1 MAIKVLDANTIS
13 KISAG
18 EVVER
23 PSSVVKELMENSID
37 AGARTVTVEIKDGGI
52 TYLRVTDNGC
62 GIAFREARMAFQN
75 HATSK
80 LQDADGLWD
89 IRTLGFRGE
98 ALPSIAAVSRV
109 TMTTRTKDAD
119 FGAKV
124 EMEGGECKGVSE
136 AGCPEGTTIVMKDL
150 FFNLPVRQKFL
161 KKPAYEQGLVTDVV
175 SKMALGNPSV
185 AIRFIS
191 NGKTVFSS
199 LGNGDVR
206 AAALAVYGREYAQ
219 ALREVDAFEGAFA
232 LKGLIGIGDQ
242 AKPTRSQQ
250 SFFINGRLIRCP
262 ILSMALEDACKGRVT
277 IGMHPMCILSVTV
290 PPAAVDIN
298 VHPSKLEVRF
308 RDEAAFRLT
317 AQSLL
322 SKAFINE
329 TMIGAFTVPKE
340 TEKKETIIKS
350 VILPPKDEEGE
361 ALKKD
366 LPFKEAPSV
375 KESEKI
381 PSASSKPVFAP
392 KNMQTDYEGIFKKSE
407 NKSSEVRETS
417 FVRPTPVHA
426 PVSVPPLDFSKK
438 ISVPEKPS
446 NDRTIAPIDVKN
458 AEQTML
464 ESEHLKKQEDSF
476 RLIGTLFKTY
486 ILLESDGALIMI
498 DQHAA
503 HERLNFE
510 NLKKRLD
517 EGTGAQQLLVPY
529 IVHLSRREA
538 QLVMD
543 SAELLEEAGYQVE
556 LFGDTDIQV
565 RAVPF
570 VLGQADM
577 NIMFT
582 EIIESLDTLK
592 NAEKE
597 KRMHTIM
604 QASCKHA
611 VKAGDVLNDLE
622 IRSLLDAMRA
632 SGAPPTCPHGR
643 PVLRILTKNEIE
655 KMFKR
660 IQ

>member
-1 MAIKVLDANTIS
+1 MAIKLLDANTIS

-37 AGARTVTVEIKDGGI
+37 AGARAITVEIKDGGI
-52 TYLRVTDNGC
+52 SYLRVTDNGC
-62 GIAFREARMAFQN
+62 GIPFREARMAFQN

-80 LQDADGLWD
+80 LKDADGLWD

-109 TMTTRTKDAD
+109 TMTTREKNTD

-136 AGCPEGTTIVMKDL
+136 TGCPEGTTIVMKDL

-175 SKMALGNPSV
+175 SKMALGNPNV
-185 AIRFIS
+185 AVRYIA
-191 NGKTVFSS
+191 NGKIVFSS

-206 AAALAVYGREYAQ
+206 AAALSVYGREYAQ

-262 ILSMALEDACKGRVT
+262 LLTLALEDACKGRVT
-277 IGMHPMCILSVTV
+277 IGMHPMCILSVTT
-290 PPAAVDIN
+290 PPEAVDIN

-322 SKAFINE
+322 SKAFVTE

-340 TEKKETIIKS
+340 AEKKETVIKS
-350 VILPPKDEEGE
+350 VILPPKTEET
-361 ALKKD
+361 
-366 LPFKEAPSV
+366 APADKAPVV
-375 KESEKI
+375 KAPVVKAPETKA
-381 PSASSKPVFAP
+381 PAPRPVFAP
-392 KNMQTDYEGIFKKSE
+392 KNTENEISGIFKKPDT
-407 NKSSEVRETS
+407 KPAEVRETP
-417 FVRPTPVHA
+417 FVRPVQRPV
-426 PVSVPPLDFSKK
+426 PPSVSVKA
-438 ISVPEKPS
+438 PETVE
-446 NDRTIAPIDVKN
+446 RVIAPIDAQK
-458 AEQTML
+458 AKQTVFENTHL
-464 ESEHLKKQEDSF
+464 EKQEETF
-476 RLIGTLFKTY
+476 RLIGVLFKTY

-510 NLKKRLD
+510 ALKKRLD
-517 EGTGAQQLLVPY
+517 EGTGAQQLLMPY
-529 IVHLSRREA
+529 VVHLSRREA
-538 QLVMD
+538 QLVLD
-543 SAELLEEAGYQVE
+543 SRELLEEAGYQVE
-556 LFGDTDIQV
+556 PFGETDIQV

-570 VLGQADM
+570 ILGQSDM
-577 NIMFT
+577 RIMFT
-582 EIIESLDTLK
+582 EIIDSLDTLK

-597 KRMHTIM
+597 KRMHTII
-604 QASCKHA
+604 QSSCKHA
-611 VKAGDVLNDLE
+611 VKAGDTLTDGE

-643 PVLRILTKNEIE
+643 PVLRILTRNEIE

>member
-37 AGARTVTVEIKDGGI
+37 AGARAITVEIKDGGI

-62 GIAFREARMAFQN
+62 GIPFREARMAFQN

-80 LQDADGLWD
+80 LKDADGLWD

-109 TMTTRTKDAD
+109 TMTTREKNTD

-136 AGCPEGTTIVMKDL
+136 TGCPEGTTIVMKDL

-175 SKMALGNPSV
+175 SKMALGNPTV
-185 AIRFIS
+185 AVRYIS
-191 NGKTVFSS
+191 NGKIVFSS

-206 AAALAVYGREYAQ
+206 AAALSVYGREYAQ

-262 ILSMALEDACKGRVT
+262 LLSLALEDACKGRVT
-277 IGMHPMCILSVTV
+277 VGMHPMCVLSVTA
-290 PPAAVDIN
+290 PPEAIDIN

-322 SKAFINE
+322 SKAFVKE

-340 TEKKETIIKS
+340 AEKKETLVRS
-350 VILPPKDEEGE
+350 VLLPPKAE
-361 ALKKD
+361 AS
-366 LPFKEAPSV
+366 APISKAEIPPV
-375 KESEKI
+375 KTPSES
-381 PSASSKPVFAP
+381 SAARPVFAP
-392 KNMQTDYEGIFKKSE
+392 KHTENELSGIFQKPEAKKD
-407 NKSSEVRETS
+407 EVRETP
-417 FVRPTPVHA
+417 FARPTPK
-426 PVSVPPLDFSKK
+426 PVPPPVPVK
-438 ISVPEKPS
+438 VPETAE
-446 NDRTIAPIDVKN
+446 RVIAPIDAKK
-458 AEQTML
+458 AEQTVF
-464 ESEHLKKQEDSF
+464 ETPHLKKQEETF
-476 RLIGTLFKTY
+476 RLIGVLFKTY
-486 ILLESDGALIMI
+486 ILIESDGALIMI

-510 NLKKRLD
+510 SLKKRLD
-517 EGTGAQQLLVPY
+517 EGTGAQQLLMPY
-529 IVHLSRREA
+529 VVHMSRREA
-538 QLVMD
+538 QLVLD
-543 SAELLEEAGYQVE
+543 AKELLEETGYQVE
-556 LFGDTDIQV
+556 PFGETDIQV

-570 VLGQADM
+570 ILGQADM
-577 NIMFT
+577 RIMFT

-597 KRMHTIM
+597 KRMHTII

-611 VKAGDVLNDLE
+611 VKAGDTLTEGE
-622 IRSLLDAMRA
+622 IQSLLDAMRA

-643 PVLRILTKNEIE
+643 PVLRTLTKNEIE

>member
-1 MAIKVLDANTIS
+1 MAIKLLDANTIS

-37 AGARTVTVEIKDGGI
+37 AKARAITVEIKDGGI
-52 TYLRVTDNGC
+52 SYLRVTDNGC
-62 GIAFREARMAFQN
+62 GIPFREARLAFEN

-80 LQDADGLWD
+80 LKDADGLWD

-109 TMTTRTKDAD
+109 TMTTREKDTD

-124 EMEGGECKGVSE
+124 EIEGGQFKGVSE
-136 AGCPEGTTIVMKDL
+136 TGSPEGTTIVMKDL

-175 SKMALGNPSV
+175 SKIALGNPTV
-185 AIRFIS
+185 AVRYIA

-232 LKGLIGIGDQ
+232 LKGLIGVGDQ

-262 ILSMALEDACKGRVT
+262 ILSIALEDACKGRMTV
-277 IGMHPMCILSVTV
+277 GMHPMCILSVTV
-290 PPAAVDIN
+290 PPEAVDIN

-322 SKAFINE
+322 SKAFLNE

-340 TEKKETIIKS
+340 AEKTETIVKS
-350 VILPPKDEEGE
+350 VILPKIDREE
-361 ALKKD
+361 A
-366 LPFKEAPSV
+366 PQKEAACAPV
-375 KESEKI
+375 QKDK
-381 PSASSKPVFAP
+381 PKKSAPVVSRPVFAP
-392 KNMQTDYEGIFKKSE
+392 KNTENELSGIFKTPE
-407 NKSSEVRETS
+407 NKVTEVRETP
-417 FVRPTPVHA
+417 FVL
-426 PVSVPPLDFSKK
+426 PVSRPVPPP
-438 ISVPEKPS
+438 IPEKQPEPKP
-446 NDRTIAPIDVKN
+446 DRVIAPIDFKRT
-458 AEQTML
+458 EQTHI
-464 ESEHLKKQEDSF
+464 ESVHIKKQEEAF
-476 RLIGTLFKTY
+476 RLIGVLFKTY
-486 ILLESDGALIMI
+486 ILLEADDALIMI

-529 IVHLSRREA
+529 VVHLSRREA

-543 SAELLEEAGYQVE
+543 AKAILEETGYQVE
-556 LFGDTDIQV
+556 PFGETDIQV

-570 VLGQADM
+570 ILGQADM
-577 NIMFT
+577 RIMFT
-582 EIIESLDTLK
+582 EIIESLDALK

-597 KRMHTIM
+597 KRMHTII

-611 VKAGDVLNDLE
+611 VKAGDMLSDLE
-622 IRSLLDAMRA
+622 IKSLLDAMRI

>member
-1 MAIKVLDANTIS
+1 MGIKVLDANTIS

-37 AGARTVTVEIKDGGI
+37 AGARAITVEIKDGGI
-52 TYLRVTDNGC
+52 SYLRVTDNGS
-62 GIAFREARMAFQN
+62 GIPFSEARLAFEN

-80 LQDADGLWD
+80 IKNADGLWD

-98 ALPSIAAVSRV
+98 ALPSIAAVARV

-124 EMEGGECKGVSE
+124 EMEGGQCLSVSQT
-136 AGCPEGTTIVMKDL
+136 GCPEGTTIVMKDL

-161 KKPAYEQGLVTDVV
+161 KKPSYEQGLVSDVV
-175 SKMALGNPSV
+175 SKMALGNPNV
-185 AIRFIS
+185 AVRYIA
-191 NGKTVFSS
+191 NGKTVFSAV
-199 LGNGDVR
+199 GNGDVR

-219 ALREVDAFEGAFA
+219 AMREVNAFEGAFA

-242 AKPTRSQQ
+242 ARPTRSQQ

-262 ILSMALEDACKGRVT
+262 ILSLALEDACKGRVT
-277 IGMHPMCILSVTV
+277 IGMHPTCILSVST
-290 PPAAVDIN
+290 PPEAVDIN

-322 SKAFINE
+322 SKAFIEE

-340 TEKKETIIKS
+340 VKKPATKIES
-350 VILPPKDEEGE
+350 VILPPKTEIMGE
-361 ALKKD
+361 KAPKKTEVAL
-366 LPFKEAPSV
+366 EAPNAARPA
-375 KESEKI
+375 ET
-381 PSASSKPVFAP
+381 APVRPAFAP
-392 KNMQTDYEGIFKKSE
+392 KPSESASLSDIFKKPESRVT
-407 NKSSEVRETS
+407 EVRETP
-417 FVRPTPVHA
+417 FVRPVLQKAPPA
-426 PVSVPPLDFSKK
+426 PVTYVKTDPAPERVIPAIDAKK
-438 ISVPEKPS
+438 
-446 NDRTIAPIDVKN
+446 
-458 AEQTML
+458 AEQTEL
-464 ESEHLKKQEDSF
+464 SGAYLKKKEEEF

-486 ILLESDGALIMI
+486 ILIESDGALIMI

-503 HERLNFE
+503 HERLNYE
-510 NLKKRLD
+510 SYKKRLD

-529 IVHLSRREA
+529 IVHVSRREA
-538 QLVMD
+538 QLVFD
-543 SAELLEEAGYQVE
+543 QKDLLEDAGYQIE
-556 LFGDTDIQV
+556 PFGDTDIQV

-570 VLGQADM
+570 ILGQSDM
-577 NIMFT
+577 RIMFT

-592 NAEKE
+592 NAERE
-597 KRMHTIM
+597 KRMHTII

-611 VKAGDVLNDLE
+611 VKAGDQLTDGE
-622 IRSLLDAMRA
+622 IASLLSAMRA

-655 KMFKR
+655 RMFKR

>member
-37 AGARTVTVEIKDGGI
+37 AGARAITVEIKDGGI

-62 GIAFREARMAFQN
+62 GIPFREARMAFQN

-80 LQDADGLWD
+80 LKDADGLWD

-109 TMTTRTKDAD
+109 TMTTREKNTD

-136 AGCPEGTTIVMKDL
+136 TGCPEGTTIVMKDL

-175 SKMALGNPSV
+175 SKMALGNPTV
-185 AIRFIS
+185 AVRYIS
-191 NGKTVFSS
+191 NGKIVFSS

-206 AAALAVYGREYAQ
+206 AAALSVYGREYAQ

-262 ILSMALEDACKGRVT
+262 LLSLALEDACKGRVT
-277 IGMHPMCILSVTV
+277 VGMHPMCVLSVTA
-290 PPAAVDIN
+290 PPEAIDIN

-322 SKAFINE
+322 SKAFVKE

-340 TEKKETIIKS
+340 AEKKETLVRS
-350 VILPPKDEEGE
+350 VLLPPKAE
-361 ALKKD
+361 ASASISKTEIPPVKT
-366 LPFKEAPSV
+366 PS
-375 KESEKI
+375 E
-381 PSASSKPVFAP
+381 PSAARPVFAP
-392 KNMQTDYEGIFKKSE
+392 KHTENELNGIFQKPEAKKD
-407 NKSSEVRETS
+407 EVRETS
-417 FVRPTPVHA
+417 FARPA
-426 PVSVPPLDFSKK
+426 PKPVPPPVPVK
-438 ISVPEKPS
+438 VPETAE
-446 NDRTIAPIDVKN
+446 RVIAPIDAKK
-458 AEQTML
+458 AEQTVF
-464 ESEHLKKQEDSF
+464 ETPHLKKQEETF
-476 RLIGTLFKTY
+476 RLIGVLFKTY
-486 ILLESDGALIMI
+486 ILIESDGALIMI

-510 NLKKRLD
+510 SLKKRLD
-517 EGTGAQQLLVPY
+517 EGTGAQQLLMPY
-529 IVHLSRREA
+529 VVHMSRREA
-538 QLVMD
+538 QLVLD
-543 SAELLEEAGYQVE
+543 AKELLEETGYQVE
-556 LFGDTDIQV
+556 PFGETDIQV

-570 VLGQADM
+570 ILGQADM
-577 NIMFT
+577 RIMFT

-597 KRMHTIM
+597 KRMHTII

-611 VKAGDVLNDLE
+611 VKAGDTLTEGE
-622 IRSLLDAMRA
+622 IQSLLDAMRA

-643 PVLRILTKNEIE
+643 PVLRTLTKNEIE

>member
-1 MAIKVLDANTIS
+1 MAIHVLDAGTIS

-37 AGARTVTVEIKDGGI
+37 AGARAVTVEIKDGGI
-52 TYLRVTDNGC
+52 SYLRVTDNGC
-62 GIAFREARMAFQN
+62 GIPFREARIAFEN

-80 LQDADGLWD
+80 IKNADGLWD

-109 TMTTRTKDAD
+109 TMTTREKNAD

-124 EMEGGECKGVSE
+124 EMEGGECKGVSQT
-136 AGCPEGTTIVMKDL
+136 GCPEGTTIVMKDL

-175 SKMALGNPSV
+175 AKMALGNPNV
-185 AIRFIS
+185 AVRYIS

-219 ALREVDAFEGAFA
+219 ALREVDAFEGAFS

-262 ILSMALEDACKGRVT
+262 LLSLALEDACKGRVT
-277 IGMHPMCILSVTV
+277 IGMHPMCILSVQT
-290 PPAAVDIN
+290 PPEAIDVN

-317 AQSLL
+317 AHSLL
-322 SKAFINE
+322 SKAFLNE

-340 TEKKETIIKS
+340 EEKKEPVVKS
-350 VILPPKDEEGE
+350 VLLPKEE
-361 ALKKD
+361 
-366 LPFKEAPSV
+366 EAPYQ
-375 KESEKI
+375 KAPILTAPEI
-381 PSASSKPVFAP
+381 PPVRPVFAP
-392 KNMQTDYEGIFKKSE
+392 KNTENEIKNIFKAPE
-407 NKSSEVRETS
+407 NKISEVRETP
-417 FVRPTPVHA
+417 FVRPVQRPIA
-426 PVSVPPLDFSKK
+426 PVTPPASVSPIES
-438 ISVPEKPS
+438 
-446 NDRTIAPIDVKN
+446 RTERVIAPIDVKKT
-458 AEQTML
+458 EQTTMDNTHI
-464 ESEHLKKQEDSF
+464 EKEAHAF
-476 RLIGTLFKTY
+476 RLIGVLFKTY
-486 ILLESDGALIMI
+486 ILVEADGALIMI

-529 IVHLSRREA
+529 VVHLSRREA
-538 QLVMD
+538 QLILD
-543 SAELLEEAGYQVE
+543 ASDLLEETGYQVE
-556 LFGDTDIQV
+556 PFGETDIQV

-570 VLGQADM
+570 ILGQADM
-577 NIMFT
+577 RIMFT

-597 KRMHTIM
+597 KRMHVII
-604 QASCKHA
+604 QSSCKHA
-611 VKAGDVLNDLE
+611 VKAGDMLSDLE
-622 IRSLLDAMRA
+622 IKSLLDAMRI

-643 PVLRILTKNEIE
+643 PVLRILTKTEIE

>member
-37 AGARTVTVEIKDGGI
+37 AGARAITVEIKDGGI

-62 GIAFREARMAFQN
+62 GIPFREARMAFQN

-80 LQDADGLWD
+80 LKDADGLWD

-109 TMTTRTKDAD
+109 TMTTREKNTD

-136 AGCPEGTTIVMKDL
+136 TGCPEGTTIVMKDL

-175 SKMALGNPSV
+175 SKMALGNPTV
-185 AIRFIS
+185 AVRYIS
-191 NGKTVFSS
+191 NGKIVFSS

-206 AAALAVYGREYAQ
+206 AAALSVYGREYAQ

-262 ILSMALEDACKGRVT
+262 LLSLALEDACKGRVT
-277 IGMHPMCILSVTV
+277 IGMHPMCVLSVTA
-290 PPAAVDIN
+290 PPEAIDIN

-322 SKAFINE
+322 SKAFVKE

-340 TEKKETIIKS
+340 AEKKETLVRS
-350 VILPPKDEEGE
+350 VLLPPKAE
-361 ALKKD
+361 AS
-366 LPFKEAPSV
+366 APISKTEIPPV
-375 KESEKI
+375 KTPSE
-381 PSASSKPVFAP
+381 PSAARPVFAP
-392 KNMQTDYEGIFKKSE
+392 KHTENELNGIFQKPEAKKD
-407 NKSSEVRETS
+407 EVRETP
-417 FVRPTPVHA
+417 FARPA
-426 PVSVPPLDFSKK
+426 PKPVPPP
-438 ISVPEKPS
+438 VPVKAPETAE
-446 NDRTIAPIDVKN
+446 RTIAPIDAKK
-458 AEQTML
+458 AEQTVF
-464 ESEHLKKQEDSF
+464 ETPHLKKQEETF
-476 RLIGTLFKTY
+476 RLIGVLFKTY
-486 ILLESDGALIMI
+486 ILIESDGALIMI

-510 NLKKRLD
+510 SLKKRLD
-517 EGTGAQQLLVPY
+517 EGTGAQQLLMPY
-529 IVHLSRREA
+529 VVHMSRREA
-538 QLVMD
+538 QLVLD
-543 SAELLEEAGYQVE
+543 AKELLEETGYQVE
-556 LFGDTDIQV
+556 PFGETDIQV

-570 VLGQADM
+570 ILGQADM
-577 NIMFT
+577 RIMFT

-597 KRMHTIM
+597 KRMHTII

-611 VKAGDVLNDLE
+611 VKAGDTLTEGE
-622 IRSLLDAMRA
+622 IQSLLDAMRA

-643 PVLRILTKNEIE
+643 PVLRTLTKNEIE

>member
-37 AGARTVTVEIKDGGI
+37 AGARAITVEIKDGGI

-62 GIAFREARMAFQN
+62 GIPFREARMAFQN

-80 LQDADGLWD
+80 LKDADGLWD

-109 TMTTRTKDAD
+109 TMTTREKNTD

-136 AGCPEGTTIVMKDL
+136 TGCPEGTTIVMKDL

-175 SKMALGNPSV
+175 SKMALGNPTV
-185 AIRFIS
+185 AVRYIS
-191 NGKTVFSS
+191 NGKIVFSS

-206 AAALAVYGREYAQ
+206 AAALSVYGREYAQ

-262 ILSMALEDACKGRVT
+262 LLSLALEDACKGRVT
-277 IGMHPMCILSVTV
+277 VGMHPMCVLSVTA
-290 PPAAVDIN
+290 PPEAIDIN

-322 SKAFINE
+322 SKAFVKE

-340 TEKKETIIKS
+340 AEKKETLVRS
-350 VILPPKDEEGE
+350 VLLPPKAE
-361 ALKKD
+361 ASAPISKTEIPPVKTPSEPSAARPVFTPKHTENELNGIFQKPEAKKD
-366 LPFKEAPSV
+366 
-375 KESEKI
+375 
-381 PSASSKPVFAP
+381 
-392 KNMQTDYEGIFKKSE
+392 
-407 NKSSEVRETS
+407 EVRETP
-417 FVRPTPVHA
+417 FARPA
-426 PVSVPPLDFSKK
+426 PKPVPPP
-438 ISVPEKPS
+438 VPVKAPETAE
-446 NDRTIAPIDVKN
+446 RVIAPIDAKK
-458 AEQTML
+458 AEQTVF
-464 ESEHLKKQEDSF
+464 ETPHLKKQEETF
-476 RLIGTLFKTY
+476 RIIGVLFKTY
-486 ILLESDGALIMI
+486 ILIEADGALIMI

-510 NLKKRLD
+510 SLKKRLD
-517 EGTGAQQLLVPY
+517 EGTGAQQLLMPY
-529 IVHLSRREA
+529 VVHMSRREA
-538 QLVMD
+538 QLVLD
-543 SAELLEEAGYQVE
+543 AKELLEETGYQVE
-556 LFGDTDIQV
+556 PFGETDIQV

-570 VLGQADM
+570 ILGQADM
-577 NIMFT
+577 RIMFT

-597 KRMHTIM
+597 KRMHTII

-611 VKAGDVLNDLE
+611 VKAGDTLTEGE
-622 IRSLLDAMRA
+622 IQSLLDAMRA

-643 PVLRILTKNEIE
+643 PVLRTLTKNEIE

>member
-37 AGARTVTVEIKDGGI
+37 AGARAITVEIKDGGI

-62 GIAFREARMAFQN
+62 GIPFREARMAFQN

-80 LQDADGLWD
+80 LKDADGLWD

-109 TMTTRTKDAD
+109 TMTTREKNTD

-124 EMEGGECKGVSE
+124 EMEGGECKGVTE
-136 AGCPEGTTIVMKDL
+136 TGCPEGTTIVMKDL

-175 SKMALGNPSV
+175 SKMALGNPTV
-185 AIRFIS
+185 AVRYIS
-191 NGKTVFSS
+191 NGKIVFSS

-206 AAALAVYGREYAQ
+206 AAALSVYGREYAQ

-262 ILSMALEDACKGRVT
+262 LLSLALEDACKGRVT
-277 IGMHPMCILSVTV
+277 VGMHPMCVLSVTA
-290 PPAAVDIN
+290 PPEAIDIN

-322 SKAFINE
+322 SKAFVKE

-340 TEKKETIIKS
+340 AEKKETLVRS
-350 VILPPKDEEGE
+350 VLLPPKAE
-361 ALKKD
+361 AS
-366 LPFKEAPSV
+366 APIAKTEIPPV
-375 KESEKI
+375 KTPSE
-381 PSASSKPVFAP
+381 PSAARPVFAP
-392 KNMQTDYEGIFKKSE
+392 KHTENELNGIFQKPEAKKD
-407 NKSSEVRETS
+407 EVRETP
-417 FVRPTPVHA
+417 FARPAPKPVPP
-426 PVSVPPLDFSKK
+426 PVSVK
-438 ISVPEKPS
+438 VPETAE
-446 NDRTIAPIDVKN
+446 RVIAPIDAKK
-458 AEQTML
+458 AEQTVF
-464 ESEHLKKQEDSF
+464 ETPHLKKQEETF
-476 RLIGTLFKTY
+476 RLIGVLFKTY
-486 ILLESDGALIMI
+486 ILIEADGALIMI

-510 NLKKRLD
+510 SLKKRLD
-517 EGTGAQQLLVPY
+517 EGTGAQQLLMPY
-529 IVHLSRREA
+529 VVHMSRREA
-538 QLVMD
+538 QLVLD
-543 SAELLEEAGYQVE
+543 AKELLEETGYQVE
-556 LFGDTDIQV
+556 PFGETDIQV

-570 VLGQADM
+570 ILGQADM
-577 NIMFT
+577 RIMFT

-597 KRMHTIM
+597 KRMHTII

-611 VKAGDVLNDLE
+611 VKAGDTLTEGE
-622 IRSLLDAMRA
+622 IQSLLDAMRA

-643 PVLRILTKNEIE
+643 PVLRTLTKNEIE

>member
-37 AGARTVTVEIKDGGI
+37 AGARAITVEIKDGGI

-62 GIAFREARMAFQN
+62 GIPFREARMAFQN

-80 LQDADGLWD
+80 LKDADGLWD

-109 TMTTRTKDAD
+109 TMTTRERNTD

-136 AGCPEGTTIVMKDL
+136 TGCPEGTTIVMKDL

-175 SKMALGNPSV
+175 SKMALGNPAV
-185 AIRFIS
+185 AIRYIA
-191 NGKTVFSS
+191 NGKIVFSS

-206 AAALAVYGREYAQ
+206 AAALSVYGREYAQ

-262 ILSMALEDACKGRVT
+262 LLSLALEDACKGRVT
-277 IGMHPMCILSVTV
+277 IGMHPMCVLSVSA
-290 PPAAVDIN
+290 PPEAIDIN

-322 SKAFINE
+322 SKAFIKE

-340 TEKKETIIKS
+340 AEKKETVVKS
-350 VILPPKDEEGE
+350 VILPPKTEEPAPAPKPE
-361 ALKKD
+361 IPPVKM
-366 LPFKEAPSV
+366 PEAP
-375 KESEKI
+375 KAAQA
-381 PSASSKPVFAP
+381 PRPVFAP
-392 KNMQTDYEGIFKKSE
+392 KNTENEISGIFKKPE
-407 NKSSEVRETS
+407 IKKDEVCETP
-417 FVRPTPVHA
+417 FARPVQRPA
-426 PVSVPPLDFSKK
+426 VPPVPVK
-438 ISVPEKPS
+438 VPEPVE
-446 NDRTIAPIDVKN
+446 RVIAPIDVKK
-458 AEQTML
+458 AEQTVF
-464 ESEHLKKQEDSF
+464 ETPHIKKQEEAF
-476 RLIGTLFKTY
+476 RLIGVLFKTY
-486 ILLESDGALIMI
+486 ILLEADGALIMI

-510 NLKKRLD
+510 SLKKRLD
-517 EGTGAQQLLVPY
+517 EGTGAQQLLLPY
-529 IVHLSRREA
+529 VVHMSRREA
-538 QLVMD
+538 QLVLEAKD
-543 SAELLEEAGYQVE
+543 LLEETGYQVE
-556 LFGDTDIQV
+556 SFGETDIQV

-570 VLGQADM
+570 ILGQADM
-577 NIMFT
+577 RIMFT

-597 KRMHTIM
+597 KRMHTII

-611 VKAGDVLNDLE
+611 VKAGDTLTEGE
-622 IRSLLDAMRA
+622 IKSLLDAMRA

>member
-1 MAIKVLDANTIS
+1 MAIKLLDANTIS

-37 AGARTVTVEIKDGGI
+37 AKARAITVEIKDGGI

-62 GIAFREARMAFQN
+62 GIPFREARLAFEN

-80 LQDADGLWD
+80 LTDADGLWD

-109 TMTTRTKDAD
+109 TMTTREKDAD

-124 EMEGGECKGVSE
+124 EIEGGQFKGVSE
-136 AGCPEGTTIVMKDL
+136 TGCPEGTTIVMKDL

-175 SKMALGNPSV
+175 SKIALGNPSV
-185 AIRFIS
+185 AVRYIS
-191 NGKTVFSS
+191 NGKTIFSS

-262 ILSMALEDACKGRVT
+262 ILSLALEDACKGRVT

-290 PPAAVDIN
+290 PPEAVDIN

-322 SKAFINE
+322 SKAFSTE

-340 TEKKETIIKS
+340 DKKPETVVKS
-350 VILPPKDEEGE
+350 VITPKIDKEE
-361 ALKKD
+361 ASA
-366 LPFKEAPSV
+366 KEETTPV
-375 KESEKI
+375 QKEELDKI
-381 PSASSKPVFAP
+381 SPAVSRPVFAP
-392 KNMQTDYEGIFKKSE
+392 KNTENKLSDIFKAPETKITE
-407 NKSSEVRETS
+407 MRETP
-417 FVRPTPVHA
+417 FVRPIARPVPPPA
-426 PVSVPPLDFSKK
+426 PVNQPEPK
-438 ISVPEKPS
+438 I
-446 NDRTIAPIDVKN
+446 DRVIAPIDFKK
-458 AEQTML
+458 AEQTVI
-464 ESEHLKKQEDSF
+464 ENAYVKKQEDAF
-476 RLIGTLFKTY
+476 RLIGVLFKTY

-529 IVHLSRREA
+529 VVHLSRREA

-543 SAELLEEAGYQVE
+543 AKAILEETGYQVE
-556 LFGDTDIQV
+556 PFGDTDIQV

-570 VLGQADM
+570 ILGQADM
-577 NIMFT
+577 RIMFT
-582 EIIESLDTLK
+582 EIIESLDALK

-597 KRMHTIM
+597 KRMHTII

-611 VKAGDVLNDLE
+611 VKAGDILNDLE
-622 IRSLLDAMRA
+622 IKSLLDAMRI